1 MGTGFPGYTGIIPRS
16 SALVPK
22 MLGDNGY
29 ATAMFGKWHNTPEP
43 DISPAGPFDRWPTGL
58 GFDYFYGFNQ
68 GEARSVSSDAVSQH
82 DACRAA
88 EDVRSRATTS
98 RRT

>member
-16 SALVPK
+16 TALVSE
-22 MLGDNGY
+22 MLRGNGY

-58 GFDYFYGFNQ
+58 GFEYFYGFNQ
-68 GEARSVSSDAVSQH
+68 GETHQYYPVLYRNTDAGAR
-82 DACRAA
+82 RRR
-88 EDVRSRATTS
+88 RSRATTS
-98 RRT
+98 PRT